1 MHKENTEHRHT
12 LFMRNFLCLSKSP
25 YFSSPPP
32 PQPSRKIIPYR
43 TSRFEL
49 NMRTRQL
56 LRFPK
61 ILSSFKLIAVTRHS
75 FRVKPVFL
83 QISQQP
89 EKQDLKSKR
98 AVIGTKRMT
107 GNVWKKKKTSV
118 FECLA
123 SIRADQ
129 KWIEKPKHSNVE
141 ARNGYVIKPSL
152 SVPQTDAWP
161 RSGYV
166 RGKFKAFIAIIS

>member
-1 MHKENTEHRHT
+1 
-12 LFMRNFLCLSKSP
+12 
-25 YFSSPPP
+25 
-32 PQPSRKIIPYR
+32 
-43 TSRFEL
+43 
-49 NMRTRQL
+49 MRTRQL

-107 GNVWKKKKTSV
+107 GNV
-118 FECLA
+118 
-123 SIRADQ
+123 
-129 KWIEKPKHSNVE
+129 
-141 ARNGYVIKPSL
+141 
-152 SVPQTDAWP
+152 
-161 RSGYV
+161 
-166 RGKFKAFIAIIS
+166 